1 MSVVIDVLRVP
12 KLVYPT
18 SHCIV
23 HRRKSEAQGKYAHQ
37 AVLICLTTLSTSSE
51 HCLLRPAR
59 VQSIRLPELLLAV
72 TEAANSK
79 LSRSFSK
86 CPSLSPFLE
95 IENES

>member
-37 AVLICLTTLSTSSE
+37 AVLICLTTLSI
-51 HCLLRPAR
+51 HLQRALPAPTR
-59 VQSIRLPELLLAV
+59 
-72 TEAANSK
+72 
-79 LSRSFSK
+79 SRAK
-86 CPSLSPFLE
+86 YTTA
-95 IENES
+95 